1 MINGGIIEHMMGN
14 IGGQVGTIGSGLNTA
29 NLFEIKK
36 RSIDFF

>member
-1 MINGGIIEHMMGN
+1 MLANSSSLVDHHQHPGGGVP
-14 IGGQVGTIGSGLNTA
+14 GGNTA